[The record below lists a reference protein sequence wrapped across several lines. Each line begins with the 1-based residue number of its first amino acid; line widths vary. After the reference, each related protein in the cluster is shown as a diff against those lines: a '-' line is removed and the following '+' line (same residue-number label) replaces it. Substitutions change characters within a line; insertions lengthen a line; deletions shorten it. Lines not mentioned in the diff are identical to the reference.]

1 MPCTKRVSGAS
12 WPSLGVSG
20 GVSNPDVS
28 FDIYIYEGEGE
39 RSPEGVM
46 DFSRAFRVDWR
57 SWRVVLRMPWVR
69 ERRDWYSLIQVGSV
83 VMRWWISDMR
93 VGDSSWRRYWVRM
106 DDMLDSSVI
115 F

>member
-1 MPCTKRVSGAS
+1 MTCNREVSGDS

-20 GVSNPDVS
+20 GAANPDVS
-28 FDIYIYEGEGE
+28 FDSYIYVEDGE

-46 DFSRAFRVDWR
+46 FFSRDFRLDWR
-57 SWRVVLRMPWVR
+57 SVRVVWRMPWVR
-69 ERRDWYSLIQVGSV
+69 ERIDWYSLIQVGSV
-83 VMRWWISDMR
+83 VMRCWISDMR
-93 VGDSSWRRYWVRM
+93 VGDNSWRKYWVRM